1 MSDDLL
7 IHLNEVTAGHTEK
20 TVLKAVTWSVRR
32 GDAWYV
38 VGRNGAGKSTL
49 LATALGRLP
58 TQSGQLYH
66 HPNLRV
72 GSVPQ
77 YCGLVRELPVTVAEF
92 VGLGLLNV
100 VRTQRAM
107 LVQNALA
114 SCGLKAL
121 ADSQVWRV
129 SGGERRRAMIARAL
143 ALQPNL
149 LALDEPSA
157 GLDVTAERDLMMLLR
172 RLRNDGVTVICITH
186 DLQLAATQ
194 ASHVAVIANGTLR
207 EVAPLQ
213 VLDPQLLGLALSVAP
228 A

>member
-1 MSDDLL
+1 MTDDLL
-7 IHLNEVTAGHTEK
+7 IHLNEVTAGHTGK
-20 TVLKAVTWSVRR
+20 PVLKAVTWSVRR

-58 TQSGQLYH
+58 TQSGQLHH

-107 LVQNALA
+107 LVQNALT
-114 SCGLKAL
+114 SCGLTAL

-157 GLDVTAERDLMMLLR
+157 GLDATAERDLMMLLR

-186 DLQLAATQ
+186 DLHLAATQ
-194 ASHVAVIANGTLR
+194 ASHVAMIANGTLR

-213 VLDPQLLGLALSVAP
+213 VLDPQLLGLAPSVAP